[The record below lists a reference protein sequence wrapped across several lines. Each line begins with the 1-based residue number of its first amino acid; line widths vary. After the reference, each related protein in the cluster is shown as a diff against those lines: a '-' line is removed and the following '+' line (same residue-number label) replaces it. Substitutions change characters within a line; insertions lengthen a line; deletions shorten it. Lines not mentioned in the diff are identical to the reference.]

1 MLIFKEIEIKVFFF
15 DYCIWKELILFLF
28 MWILMEV
35 KEKIKISKNVVVFIR
50 INKIVLYFVDV
61 YGFGKI
67 SGIGYSVMF

>member
-1 MLIFKEIEIKVFFF
+1 M
-15 DYCIWKELILFLF
+15 ILFLF